1 MPADSSALVDEVRVP
16 ADVVDLASFRR
27 WAASDSFPERGKI
40 SFLGG
45 EVEVDMSPENINA
58 HNTVRGCL
66 TIALGLLADE
76 EGSGQVF
83 PDGAL
88 VINVDAELANEPDL
102 VFVRFD
108 SLESGRVTI
117 GEPGED
123 PNRAIE
129 LIGSPD
135 LVVEVVSPSSVRKDK
150 RDLRERYF
158 RAGVQEYWLID
169 ARREPL
175 SFEILIPA
183 DHGFE
188 PAPTDAEGYACSSLW
203 NRRFRLIR
211 QPHHTGLVRY
221 RLESA
226 ATAR

>member
-1 MPADSSALVDEVRVP
+1 VPSHSSAPGDKVRVP
-16 ADVVDLASFRR
+16 PDVVDLASFRC

-45 EVEVDMSPENINA
+45 EVDVDMSPENINT

-76 EGSGQVF
+76 EDSGQVF

-88 VINVDAELANEPDL
+88 VINVDADLANEPDL

-108 SLESGRVTI
+108 SLELGRVTI

-150 RDLRERYF
+150 RDLRERYL
-158 RAGVQEYWLID
+158 RAGVREYWLID

-188 PAPTDAEGYACSSLW
+188 PAPTDAEGYVCSSLW

-211 QPHHTGLVRY
+211 QQHHTGLVRY

-226 ATAR
+226 AVSG